1 MGIMSI
7 SLNTLKEAVQ
17 IKEQIAVLEA
27 RLEKVLGGAAV
38 AASAPAAKG
47 KRGRGKLSA
56 AGRAKIAAA
65 QKLRWAKA
73 KGEAAPAK
81 KARKKRVLSPEGR
94 AKIVAALKKRWA
106 NAKK

>member
-1 MGIMSI
+1 MSI
-7 SLNTLKEAVQ
+7 SLTTLKEAVN
-17 IKEQIAVLEA
+17 IKEQIAALEA
-27 RLEKVLGGAAV
+27 RLAKVLGGGTV
-38 AASAPAAKG
+38 ASAPAAKG

-73 KGEAAPAK
+73 KGNTAAPAK